1 MQNQVQNN
9 SSANALQS
17 LQSVELFLVSI
28 LQIFENLNVKEA
40 STPHDFKFV
49 LGKYLLLKQGITRNS
64 WVFPS

>member
-49 LGKYLLLKQGITRNS
+49 
-64 WVFPS
+64 